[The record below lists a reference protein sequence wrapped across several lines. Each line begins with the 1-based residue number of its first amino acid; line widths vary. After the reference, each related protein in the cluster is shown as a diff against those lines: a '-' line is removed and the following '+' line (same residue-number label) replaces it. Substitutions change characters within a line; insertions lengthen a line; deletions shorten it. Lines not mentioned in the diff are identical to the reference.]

1 MSFDSNSIPAK
12 LIQLAL
18 GATPA
23 PDFFAPYTY
32 SEVEPLARHHRL
44 LSLAAQCFPEN
55 PQAIADQRQI
65 ALRDLQ
71 IKALTSSLKS
81 QLTQAGIPHWEFKGA
96 ALGERLGEKVSR
108 ESRDIDLLVKLTNFQ
123 QAFSLLSNGRQ
134 ILSRPNPKNWL
145 SPKKDAQLL
154 NLNPSVR
161 IELHWSNLPSYYPQR
176 HDERIW
182 NFVEQQSEI
191 PAELEFDLL
200 ATHGV
205 LHGYFRLRWL
215 RDIHLLIAKFPDLRK
230 SPNLTI
236 AQQLSLE
243 LLPLLENNDASPP
256 SQLVLQWAEHI
267 HSGKMSTLSKVVH
280 QKTRW
285 RLCNTWKSKTQM
297 TASSVVGWLF
307 QHNKHA

>member
-23 PDFFAPYTY
+23 PDFFAPYSY
-32 SEVEPLARHHRL
+32 SEIEPLARHHRL

-71 IKALTSSLKS
+71 IKALTSSFKS

-108 ESRDIDLLVKLTNFQ
+108 ESRDIDLLVQPKKFQ
-123 QAFSLLSNGRQ
+123 QAFSLLSKDRQ
-134 ILSRPNPKNWL
+134 ILSQPNHKNWL
-145 SPKKDAQLL
+145 SPRKDAQLL
-154 NLNPSVR
+154 NHNPDVR
-161 IELHWSNLPSYYPQR
+161 IELHWSTLPAYFPQS
-176 HDERIW
+176 HDKQIW
-182 NFVEQQSEI
+182 GFVEQHREI

-215 RDIHLLIAKFPDLRK
+215 RDIHLLISQFPE
-230 SPNLTI
+230 LTSSHSLTV

-243 LLPLLENNDASPP
+243 CLTYLRNNDSFPS
-256 SQLVLQWAEHI
+256 SQLVRQWAEHI
-267 HSGKMSTLSKVVH
+267 HGGKMSTLSKVMH
-280 QKTRW
+280 QKSRW
-285 RLCNTWKSKTQM
+285 SLCNTLKSKVQM
-297 TASSVVGWLF
+297 TFSSVYGWLF
-307 QHNKHA
+307 QHNQHT